1 MEIKSTSS
9 FRPAKAASSSPK
21 RSTQP
26 KAAHSQTSPRLDI
39 YRSSEDRPFGSQML
53 TGSKEGLLWDGTVPP
68 INALKITDPKDLVR
82 DNIPWEDIKR
92 YYTEGTKITLDS
104 ADSLESSVNQM
115 TAIYV
120 AAKKTLEST
129 YSDQEDKLSENMEKL
144 NAMFA
149 QAKSQ
154 MVSSYQNSVGRF
166 YENTGNKGISSSMG
180 KSLSDAIDERVKE
193 LETTGEKKG
202 LFEKDKDIPYS
213 LLQIALIA
221 DSFVKQQNPA
231 DLEDPENASRTSGQK
246 GQNHFTLKEL
256 QAAGFAAKAASKMN
270 PKELLFLDSEELGL
284 QMSVRYMKMAAF
296 LDHSGIDKEV
306 SSLLLGSFDTYLN
319 QYSGKALSD
328 KGSSSDLYQY
338 ALKLYE
344 STKDISKVLAQ
355 SGSRYMGDRF
365 FSEVLIYG
373 NGIGMS
379 RATRYNLDIS
389 QFQMALKDG
398 DSSLILQSIAGNKI
412 YPSPHYA

>member
-1 MEIKSTSS
+1 MEIKSTSG
-9 FRPAKAASSSPK
+9 FRPEKAASSSSRTNRK
-21 RSTQP
+21 P
-26 KAAHSQTSPRLDI
+26 KASQSPSSPRLDT
-39 YRSSEDRPFGSQML
+39 YQSAEAKPFGSQMQ
-53 TGSKEGLLWDGTVPP
+53 TGSKDGLSWHGTVPSP
-68 INALKITDPKDLVR
+68 GALQITDPKDLIR
-82 DNIPWEDIKR
+82 DGIPWEDIKH
-92 YYTEGTKITLDS
+92 YYTEGTKVTLDN
-104 ADSLESSVNQM
+104 ADSLEASVDQM
-115 TAIYV
+115 TSIYV
-120 AAKKTLEST
+120 AAKKTLESV
-129 YSDQEDKLSENMEKL
+129 YKDQEDKLSENMKKL
-144 NAMFA
+144 DTMFA

-154 MVSSYQNSVGRF
+154 MVSSYQSSVGRF
-166 YENTGNKGISSSMG
+166 YESTGNKGMSSAMG
-180 KSLSDAIDERVKE
+180 RSLSDAIDRRMED
-193 LETTGEKKG
+193 LETMGEKNG
-202 LFEKDKDIPYS
+202 LFDKEKNIPYS
-213 LLQIALIA
+213 ILQLSLIT
-221 DSFVKQQNPA
+221 SSIEKRHTPA
-231 DLEDPENASRTSGQK
+231 DPEETEKSSQTSGQK
-246 GQNHFTLKEL
+246 VLKSFSLQEL
-256 QAAGFAAKAASKMN
+256 QTAGFVAKAASKMDS
-270 PKELLFLDSEELGL
+270 KELLFLDDNELGL

-373 NGIGMS
+373 NGTGMS

>member
-1 MEIKSTSS
+1 
-9 FRPAKAASSSPK
+9 
-21 RSTQP
+21 
-26 KAAHSQTSPRLDI
+26 
-39 YRSSEDRPFGSQML
+39 
-53 TGSKEGLLWDGTVPP
+53 
-68 INALKITDPKDLVR
+68 
-82 DNIPWEDIKR
+82 
-92 YYTEGTKITLDS
+92 
-104 ADSLESSVNQM
+104 
-115 TAIYV
+115 
-120 AAKKTLEST
+120 
-129 YSDQEDKLSENMEKL
+129 
-144 NAMFA
+144 
-149 QAKSQ
+149 
-154 MVSSYQNSVGRF
+154 
-166 YENTGNKGISSSMG
+166 
-180 KSLSDAIDERVKE
+180 
-193 LETTGEKKG
+193 
-202 LFEKDKDIPYS
+202 
-213 LLQIALIA
+213 
-221 DSFVKQQNPA
+221 
-231 DLEDPENASRTSGQK
+231 
-246 GQNHFTLKEL
+246 
-256 QAAGFAAKAASKMN
+256 MN

-328 KGSSSDLYQY
+328 KGSSLDLYQY

-373 NGIGMS
+373 NGTGMS